1 MDIRDEVDGFGAGCL
16 LQLFY
21 TRLAAS
27 LRRTLAKRGLMKA
40 IESWEAQQSW
50 QFAVG
55 SQRENVF
62 RMKFHNE
69 SGR

>member
-27 LRRTLAKRGLMKA
+27 LPRILAKRGLMKA
-40 IESWEAQQSW
+40 IESWEAQ
-50 QFAVG
+50 
-55 SQRENVF
+55 
-62 RMKFHNE
+62 
-69 SGR
+69 